1 MHNKLNSVYT
11 ETCSNI
17 TKQNNKIANLEKE
30 KEFLRDIVENID
42 EEGNRE
48 KDFKIEELV
57 FKIENYNHIYLSLK
71 QKLASV
77 KSDIEK
83 ERNKLLSRNTR
94 KAKTTDILRSQKMK
108 RVKSA
113 YETDEMV
120 PIHESDKFIKYHDN
134 FVDN

>member
-1 MHNKLNSVYT
+1 M
-11 ETCSNI
+11 I
-17 TKQNNKIANLEKE
+17 
-30 KEFLRDIVENID
+30 IV
-42 EEGNRE
+42 
-48 KDFKIEELV
+48 FKIEELV

-134 FVDN
+134 FFDN